1 MGSAIFD
8 PRPEDPTA
16 GLRVPP
22 HSVEAEHSVLGAL
35 LIDNR
40 AWDRVADLLVEGD
53 FYRPEHR
60 AIYTAVGQLINAGK
74 PADVVTVFDKL
85 GDRAEQVGGLN
96 YLNAVAQCVPSA
108 ANARRYAEIVRE
120 KAVTRNLLARITD
133 AQEVAWGDAPLA
145 DKVEAVAALFAGVDA
160 GSSRKKPRGMDEVI
174 VQVID
179 QINAAAEGGGEV
191 GWKTSISKIDW
202 RLNGG
207 LKPGKLV
214 VLAARPSVGKT
225 SLAGQIAKRLASDG
239 LPTLFLSQEMEADEV
254 GERALANQ
262 ARVNYSSIQTGQL
275 TDDEWARIS
284 EGVDALG
291 RVPLFIDDEPAL
303 TLRAIASKARSIKG
317 LKALV
322 VDFVQLC
329 EGEGDNRNQQIGS
342 ITRGLKKLAKQLGI
356 VVIALSQLSR
366 DVEKRPGRRPIMS
379 DLRES
384 GEIEQDADT
393 VIFLWPLDESE
404 DDLEVRHVGCD
415 FAKNRRGK
423 KGAFVM
429 TFEGAKQL
437 WQESHRS
444 VDEFG
449 KRGGL
454 GRSAGGQS
462 GGMN

>member
-1 MGSAIFD
+1 MNARID
-8 PRPEDPTA
+8 PRPDDGA
-16 GLRVPP
+16 ALRVPP
-22 HSVEAEHSVLGAL
+22 HSVQAEHGVLGAL

-40 AWDRVADLLVEGD
+40 AWERVGDVLSDAD
-53 FYRPEHR
+53 FYQPEHALIFR
-60 AIYTAVGQLINAGK
+60 TVGQLICAGK

-85 GDRAEQVGGLN
+85 GDVAGDVGGLP
-96 YLNAVAQCVPSA
+96 YLNALAQSVPSL
-108 ANARRYAEIVRE
+108 ANCRRYAEIVRE
-120 KAVTRNLLARITD
+120 KAVARNLLSRIAD
-133 AQEVAWGDAPLA
+133 AQEMAWSDAPLA
-145 DKVEAVAALFAGVDA
+145 DKVEAVAALFAGIDA
-160 GSSRKKPRGMDEVI
+160 GSSRRKPRGMDDVI

-179 QINAAAEGGGEV
+179 QINAAAEGKGEV
-191 GWKTSISKIDW
+191 CWKTSVSKIDW

-254 GERALANQ
+254 AERSLANQ
-262 ARVNYSSIQTGQL
+262 ARVNYSAIQTGQL
-275 TDDEWARIS
+275 NDDEWARLAES
-284 EGVDALG
+284 ADALG
-291 RVPLFIDDEPAL
+291 QLPLFIDDEPAL
-303 TLRAIASKARSIKG
+303 TMRAIASKARGIKG

-342 ITRGLKKLAKQLGI
+342 ITRGLKKLAKQMGI
-356 VVIALSQLSR
+356 CVIALSQLSR

-393 VIFLWPLDESE
+393 VIFLWPLDENE

-444 VDEFG
+444 VEEFG
-449 KRGGL
+449 KRGGF
-454 GRSAGGQS
+454 AGGGKG

>member
-1 MGSAIFD
+1 MNARID
-8 PRPEDPTA
+8 PRPDDG

-22 HSVEAEHSVLGAL
+22 HSVHAEQSVLGAL

-40 AWDRVADLLVEGD
+40 AWERVGDVLSDGD
-53 FYRPEHR
+53 FYQPEHALIFR
-60 AIYTAVGQLINAGK
+60 TVGQLIGAGR

-85 GDRAEQVGGLN
+85 GDVAGEVGGLA
-96 YLNAVAQCVPSA
+96 YLNAVAQSVPSM
-108 ANARRYAEIVRE
+108 ANCRRYAEIVRE
-120 KAVTRNLLARITD
+120 KAVARNLLARIAD
-133 AQEVAWGDAPLA
+133 AQEVAWSDAPLA
-145 DKVEAVAALFAGVDA
+145 DKVEAVAALFAGIDI
-160 GSSRKKPRGMDEVI
+160 GSSRKAPRGMDDVI

-179 QINAAAEGGGEV
+179 QINAAAEGKGEV

-225 SLAGQIAKRLASDG
+225 SLAGQVAKCLAGHG
-239 LPTLFLSQEMEADEV
+239 LPVLFLSQEMEADEV
-254 GERALANQ
+254 AERALANQ
-262 ARVNYSSIQTGQL
+262 ARVDYSAIQTGKL
-275 TDDEWARIS
+275 SAEEWGRLA
-284 EGVDALG
+284 EGADALG
-291 RVPLFIDDEPAL
+291 RLPLFIDDEPAL
-303 TLRAIASKARSIKG
+303 TMRAIAAKARGIKG

-356 VVIALSQLSR
+356 CVIALSQLSR
-366 DVEKRPGRRPIMS
+366 DVEKRPGRRPVMS

-393 VIFLWPLDESE
+393 VVFLWPLDENE

-437 WQESHRS
+437 WHESHRS
-444 VDEFG
+444 VEEFG
-449 KRGGL
+449 KRGGF
-454 GRSAGGQS
+454 AGGGKG

>member
-1 MGSAIFD
+1 MSGRD
-8 PRPEDPTA
+8 VPE
-16 GLRVPP
+16 GRHNLRVPP
-22 HSVEAEHSVLGAL
+22 HSAEAEQSVLGAL

-40 AWDRVADLLVEGD
+40 AWDRVGDLLVERD
-53 FYRPEHR
+53 FYVADHAAIYR
-60 AIYTAVGQLINAGK
+60 AIGGLVHAGK
-74 PADVVTVFDKL
+74 PADVVTVFERL
-85 GDRAEQVGGLN
+85 GSVADDVGGIA
-96 YLNAVAQCVPSA
+96 YLNDLAECVPSA
-108 ANARRYAEIVRE
+108 SNARRYAEIVRE
-120 KAVTRNLLARITD
+120 KAVERDLVARIYD
-133 AQEVAWGDAPLA
+133 ARGVAFSEQPLA
-145 DKVEAVAALFAGVDA
+145 QKLEAVAALFDGIDA
-160 GSSRKKPRGMDEVI
+160 RSSRRVPRGMDEVMT
-174 VQVID
+174 QVID
-179 QINAAAEGGGEV
+179 QINAAAEGRGEV
-191 GWKTSISKIDW
+191 GWKSSISKIDW

-207 LKPGKLV
+207 LKPGKLI

-254 GERALANQ
+254 AERALANE
-262 ARVNYSSIQTGQL
+262 ARVNYSAIQTGQL
-275 TDDEWARIS
+275 SDDEWSRIAD
-284 EGVDALG
+284 GVDVLG
-291 RVPLFIDDEPAL
+291 RSLLWIDDEPAL
-303 TLRAIASKARSIKG
+303 TLRAIAAKARSVRG
-317 LKALV
+317 LKLLV

-356 VVIALSQLSR
+356 CVIALSQLSR
-366 DVEKRPGRRPIMS
+366 DVEKRPGRRPVMS

-393 VIFLWPLDESE
+393 VMFLWPLDESE

-429 TFEGAKQL
+429 TFEGSKQL

-444 VDEFG
+444 VEEFG

-454 GRSAGGQS
+454 GSAGGNKG